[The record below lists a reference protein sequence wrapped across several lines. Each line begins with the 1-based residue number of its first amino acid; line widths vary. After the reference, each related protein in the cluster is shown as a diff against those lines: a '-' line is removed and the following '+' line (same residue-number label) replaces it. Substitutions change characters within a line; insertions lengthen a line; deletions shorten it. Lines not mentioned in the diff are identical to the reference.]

1 MAKNGNGNETISI
14 SLPGNVLDLIDKS
27 AGVLDL
33 NRSKFIERAIK
44 KYLLSNAVEL
54 SGMGHFDFWDKV
66 YREVFN
72 KS

>member
-1 MAKNGNGNETISI
+1 MAKNGTNSETISV
-14 SLPGNVLDLIDKS
+14 SLPGNILDLIDKS
-27 AGVLDL
+27 AGILDL

-44 KYLLSNAVEL
+44 QYLLTHAVEL
-54 SGMGHFDFWDKV
+54 SGIGHSDFWDKV